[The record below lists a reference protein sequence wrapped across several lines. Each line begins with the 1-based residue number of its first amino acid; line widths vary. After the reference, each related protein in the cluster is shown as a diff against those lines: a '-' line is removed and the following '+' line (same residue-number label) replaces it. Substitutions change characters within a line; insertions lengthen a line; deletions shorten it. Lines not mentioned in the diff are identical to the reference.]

1 MPTEKPVQHALTR
14 RPLIG
19 GMPLVGSNSL
29 PSIKR
34 AARIKDKESPS
45 LRQPAQTT
53 DSRSSVDPTDQA
65 PSSVRTTDGDGQTI
79 QSQPSADSNV
89 DSPKRTVTP
98 PVAKSTAKRVPAKK
112 AQPAKKANVRVV
124 DELADDE
131 DDF

>member
-1 MPTEKPVQHALTR
+1 MPTEKQPVQHALTR

-34 AARIKDKESPS
+34 PVRTKDKESPS
-45 LRQPAQTT
+45 LRQPVQTT
-53 DSRSSVDPTDQA
+53 DSRSSVDRTDQA

-79 QSQPSADSNV
+79 QSQPSADSTK
-89 DSPKRTVTP
+89 DGPKKTARPTKK
-98 PVAKSTAKRVPAKK
+98 VAAKK
-112 AQPAKKANVRVV
+112 AQPTKANVRTVG
-124 DELADDE
+124 DELDDDE